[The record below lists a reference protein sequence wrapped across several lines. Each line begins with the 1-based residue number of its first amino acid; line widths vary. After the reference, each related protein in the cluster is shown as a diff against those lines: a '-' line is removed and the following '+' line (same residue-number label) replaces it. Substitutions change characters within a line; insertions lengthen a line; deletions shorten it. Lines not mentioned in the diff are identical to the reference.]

1 MKVSFFV
8 CLYCL
13 FAGPSFAMA
22 SVLQAHSNSV
32 ASTHLA
38 EPAQP
43 ILFGQTIHV
52 PDNSVA
58 VLRHSNSVPHGTSD
72 SIVCIGPSKSPSF
85 YTPGKIS
92 VTLQRIKP
100 DILTVRV
107 VTYEMDGGRTC
118 FELYMSSDA
127 FNQYTVLIRDT
138 AGKLPLH
145 VFFNGPVS
153 AIPQV
158 SE

>member
-1 MKVSFFV
+1 MKVPFFV

-13 FAGPSFAMA
+13 FAEPTFAM
-22 SVLQAHSNSV
+22 SRVLQAPSNSV
-32 ASTHLA
+32 ASTHPT
-38 EPAQP
+38 EPTPP
-43 ILFGQTIHV
+43 ILFGQTIFV

-58 VLRHSNSVPHGTSD
+58 ILRHTTSVPHGTSG
-72 SIVCIGPSKSPSF
+72 SVVCVGPSKSSSF
-85 YTPGKIS
+85 YKPGKIS

-107 VTYEMDGGRTC
+107 VTYEMDDGRTC

-127 FNQYTVLIRDT
+127 FNQYNVLIRDT
-138 AGKLPLH
+138 AGKIPLH
-145 VFFNGPVS
+145 VFFNGAVS

-158 SE
+158 SK